1 MKINGRTLTPHAI
14 CIIIIVVNKFSVFC
28 SLQCIKCSKNAV
40 LQQKLEKEKLMAKK
54 YIKRENLDFAAKFL
68 KTDLIKI
75 ITGPRRVGKSV
86 FALLLLK
93 DVDFA
98 YINFDDESFL
108 KIKNND
114 EILKALFEVYPNAK
128 IIFFDE
134 IQNLNNW
141 ELFVNKLQRRGYNI
155 ILTGSNAKLLSR
167 ELAINLTGRHIN
179 IEVFPFSFAEFLTAK
194 NYDTEKEFMNVPENK
209 GQVLNY
215 LDEYMKNGGYPE
227 VVVKNL
233 DPREYLETLFDA
245 VLFKD
250 IVKRYKIRFAQ
261 KLYDLA
267 VYLASNFSG
276 EFSFTKLKNILE
288 FNSTKTLQDYF
299 GYLQETYLFFS
310 LNRFSFKLKEQF
322 KAPKKIYLM
331 DNGFIQAKAFQHSQN
346 TGKLMENLIFI
357 EMLRRGYHQN
367 RDIFLYK
374 TKNNKEIDFVVKQ
387 EANVKKLIQA
397 CFGLEAAETQRREIK
412 ALLEASAELKCNDLE
427 VITWD
432 KDAIEKIKDKE
443 VKYVPLWNWLLKKK

>member
-1 MKINGRTLTPHAI
+1 ML
-14 CIIIIVVNKFSVFC
+14 
-28 SLQCIKCSKNAV
+28 KNAV
-40 LQQKLEKEKLMAKK
+40 LQQKLEKEKLLAKT

-68 KTDLIKI
+68 KTDLIKV

-86 FALLLLK
+86 FALLFLK

-108 KIKNND
+108 KVKNND
-114 EILKALFEVYPNAK
+114 EILEAIFEVYPNPK

-141 ELFVNKLQRRGYNI
+141 EIFVNKLQRRGYNI

-167 ELAINLTGRHIN
+167 ELATNLTGRHIS
-179 IEVFPFSFAEFLTAK
+179 IEVFPFSFREFLTAK
-194 NYDTEKEFMNVPENK
+194 NYNIEKEFVNVPENK
-209 GQVLNY
+209 GRILNY
-215 LDEYMKNGGYPE
+215 LDEYIKSGGYPE

-233 DPREYLETLFDA
+233 DPKEYLETLFDA

-250 IVKRYKIRFAQ
+250 IVKRYKVRFAQ

-322 KAPKKIYLM
+322 KAPKKIYLI

-346 TGKLMENLIFI
+346 TGKLIENLIFV
-357 EMLRRGYHQN
+357 EMLRRGYHPN
-367 RDIFLYK
+367 MNVFSYK
-374 TKNNKEIDFVVKQ
+374 TKNNKEIDFVIK
-387 EANVKKLIQA
+387 EGTIVKKLTQA
-397 CFGLEAAETQRREIK
+397 CFKLEFAETQKREIK
-412 ALLEASAELKCNDLE
+412 ALIEASEELKCKDME
-427 VITWD
+427 IITWD
-432 KDAIEKIKDKE
+432 KNDIEKIKNKE
-443 VKYVPLWNWLLKKK
+443 IKYVSLWNWLLKGADYEK